1 MIGGPFLIIRKGIKP
16 DPNATAFLQ
25 VTGITDPTISSAIN
39 TLCRSLKNAGL
50 WNSIYMLKPYVGGT
64 AVTHSYN
71 LINTALYQ
79 STFAGGVTH
88 NANGVT
94 YNGTNGYQN
103 QNFNPLSVGINRNS
117 FAYTIYSATQTI
129 TGTANKPF
137 GIRIN
142 NLSAPSDFTI
152 YLSGANYLWQAWD
165 TSANGLST
173 ANFLGQT
180 TVQRNSSTNRQEFKN
195 GAQTLN
201 FTANVDALALPN
213 VNFFEGAENGTSGAN
228 GYAGYNCRLT
238 SISLS
243 RTASEEQTFYNIIQ
257 TFQTTLGR
265 QV

>member
-1 MIGGPFLIIRKGIKP
+1 MIGGPFLIIRKGNKT
-16 DPNATAFLQ
+16 DPNAAAFLQ
-25 VTGITDPTISSAIN
+25 VTGITDPTISNAIN

-103 QNFNPLSVGINRNS
+103 QNFNPLSVGINKNS
-117 FAYTIYSATQTI
+117 FSYSFYSATQTL
-129 TGTANKPF
+129 TGLQPRPLGVLQNV
-137 GIRIN
+137 
-142 NLSAPSDFTI
+142 SSSPSDFWV
-152 YLSGANYLWQAWD
+152 YWSGYYYFFAWD
-165 TSANGLST
+165 VTNTGTSS
-173 ANFLGQT
+173 NFLGLCTFQRISGT
-180 TVQRNSSTNRQEFKN
+180 QKNDYRNSVLGSTQNI
-195 GAQTLN
+195 
-201 FTANVDALALPN
+201 NVDAHALPN
-213 VNFFEGAENGTSGAN
+213 LNFFEGCLNNAGTPGN
-228 GYAGYNCRLT
+228 YAGFTTRLT
-238 SISLS
+238 CISLA

>member
-1 MIGGPFLIIRKGIKP
+1 
-16 DPNATAFLQ
+16 
-25 VTGITDPTISSAIN
+25 
-39 TLCRSLKNAGL
+39 
-50 WNSIYMLKPYVGGT
+50 MLKPYVGGT

-103 QNFNPLSVGINRNS
+103 QNFNPLSVGINKNS
-117 FAYTIYSATQTI
+117 FAYSFYS
-129 TGTANKPF
+129 GTATLTGAAPRPF
-137 GIRIN
+137 GINGFASASAFWVYTSAGVQFVAWDPSNRAVGSNFTGLTTFQRIN
-142 NLSAPSDFTI
+142 N
-152 YLSGANYLWQAWD
+152 
-165 TSANGLST
+165 
-173 ANFLGQT
+173 T
-180 TVQRNSSTNRQEFKN
+180 TKNEYKN
-195 GAQTLN
+195 GAILN
-201 FTANVDALALPN
+201 THAVNSDALNLPN
-213 VNFFEGAENGTSGAN
+213 SSFFEGASNQSGTPA

-243 RTASEEQTFYNIIQ
+243 RSASEEQTFYNIIQ